1 METARI
7 ILLVLAILFIIVTLI
22 VYFKTRKELKSDKKI
37 LKKDIEKHVKIY
49 TILLIISST
58 LGLAAAI
65 INVISNSRWKYGI
78 WI

>member
-7 ILLVLAILFIIVTLI
+7 ILLVLAILFIIATLI

-37 LKKDIEKHVKIY
+37 LKKDIEKYVKIY

-65 INVISNSRWKYGI
+65 INVILNSR
-78 WI
+78 